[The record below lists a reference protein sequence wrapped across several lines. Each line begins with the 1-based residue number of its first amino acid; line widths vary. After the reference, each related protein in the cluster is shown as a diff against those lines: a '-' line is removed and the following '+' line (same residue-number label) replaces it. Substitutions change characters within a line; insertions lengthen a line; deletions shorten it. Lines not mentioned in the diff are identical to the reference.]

1 MILGAMNERPRRRRH
16 SWNKS
21 QSESFGPIRQIGVAY
36 SIGFPLM
43 VVGVLLGAI
52 ASSEGETYLWILAGG
67 LFVGGIVAAGSG
79 RIT

>member
-1 MILGAMNERPRRRRH
+1 MILGTVKEPPRRRRH

-21 QSESFGPIRQIGVAY
+21 QSESFGPIRQIGLAY

-43 VVGVLLGAI
+43 VVGVLLLAI
-52 ASSEGETYLWILAGG
+52 ASSESGAFLWILGGG
-67 LFVGGIVAAGSG
+67 LFAAGILAAGSG